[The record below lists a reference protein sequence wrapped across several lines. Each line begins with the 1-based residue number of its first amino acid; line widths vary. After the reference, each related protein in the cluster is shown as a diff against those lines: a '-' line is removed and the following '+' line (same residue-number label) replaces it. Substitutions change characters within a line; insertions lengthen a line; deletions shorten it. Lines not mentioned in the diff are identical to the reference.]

1 MRMDCETARE
11 HLDASAIGALDTEDA
26 RALDTHLAGCNE
38 CSALADAA
46 EHDAASL
53 GYAVPLVAAPS
64 ALKARVLASAAILA
78 EPRRFR
84 RSRWWPAAAAALLVV
99 SLAVVGWGAYMQT
112 QVHHL
117 DAQNASIGAHAT
129 EASSELEAVRTQL
142 AETAAFQQGVGDTL
156 QTQQAVIDVMSQ
168 PDVRRTQL
176 IGTQTAP
183 AAGGRY
189 LWSDAEQTGAF
200 VGWSLPALPEG
211 TVYRLW
217 IIYDNQWL
225 RGPAFGID
233 DQGRGQA
240 IVRRLDTSSTE
251 RGDLRGFA
259 VTIEPALVSQ
269 TERSGAM
276 VLTSFA
282 R

>member
-1 MRMDCETARE
+1 MRMDCEAACE
-11 HLDASAIGALDTEDA
+11 HLDAYALGALDSEDA
-26 RALDTHLAGCNE
+26 RALEAHLASCGE
-38 CSALADAA
+38 CSRLADAT
-46 EHDAASL
+46 EQDAALL
-53 GYAVPLVAAPS
+53 GLAVPLRAAPS
-64 ALKARVLASAAILA
+64 VLKARTLASAAILA

-84 RSRWWPAAAAALLVV
+84 RSRWWSAAAAALVAV
-99 SLAVVGWGAYMQT
+99 SLAVVGWGAYMQA

-117 DAQNASIGAHAT
+117 DGQNASIGAHAT
-129 EASSELEAVRTQL
+129 EASSELAAVRTQL
-142 AETAAFQQGVGDTL
+142 AETASVQEGVGDTL

-176 IGTQTAP
+176 VGTQTAP
-183 AAGGRY
+183 SAGGRY
-189 LWSDAEQTGAF
+189 LWSDAEQMGAF

-211 TVYRLW
+211 SVYRLW
-217 IIYDNQWL
+217 VIYEAQWV

-240 IVRRLDTSSTE
+240 IVRRLDASSAQ
-251 RGDLRGFA
+251 RGELRGFA
-259 VTIEPALVSQ
+259 VTVEPALVPQ

-276 VLTSFA
+276 VLTSFG

>member
-1 MRMDCETARE
+1 M
-11 HLDASAIGALDTEDA
+11 
-26 RALDTHLAGCNE
+26 
-38 CSALADAA
+38 
-46 EHDAASL
+46 
-53 GYAVPLVAAPS
+53 
-64 ALKARVLASAAILA
+64 
-78 EPRRFR
+78 
-84 RSRWWPAAAAALLVV
+84 
-99 SLAVVGWGAYMQT
+99 
-112 QVHHL
+112 
-117 DAQNASIGAHAT
+117 
-129 EASSELEAVRTQL
+129 RTQL
-142 AETAAFQQGVGDTL
+142 AETASFQQGVGDTL

-176 IGTQTAP
+176 VGTQTAP
-183 AAGGRY
+183 SAGGRY

-200 VGWSLPALPEG
+200 VGWSLPALPQG

-233 DQGRGQA
+233 DKGRGQA
-240 IVRRLDTSSTE
+240 IVRRLDTSSSE

-259 VTIEPALVSQ
+259 VTVEPALVSQ